1 MKRCL
6 LWVSMCFCWV
16 GPICSQTVLRMLDLN
31 GSEQNIE
38 ISTGSHISFVF
49 DSIVINPRQD
59 NDTLYKK
66 TFTDLRKI
74 WFNEIIEEPV
84 FSPGEGTYTEPQTIN
99 ISCANEDVLI
109 YYTLDG
115 TDPINSFGTIFGSLY
130 SVPLLIEETTIIKAV
145 AIKSDNH
152 SSVVTAVYTIEGVV
166 NGINDVERRDFIIYP
181 NPSGDFFTIEGIN
194 KDCQLVI
201 YSMKGD
207 EILKTYYSL
216 GDRINISSLQ
226 SGNYFVIV
234 GGKVGK
240 LIKK

>member
-31 GSEQNIE
+31 GTEQNIE
-38 ISTGSHISFVF
+38 ISTVSHISFVF

-66 TFTDLRKI
+66 TLTDLRKI

-99 ISCANEDVLI
+99 ISCANEDALI

-115 TDPINSFGTIFGSLY
+115 TDPINSSGTILGSLY
-130 SVPLLIEETTIIKAV
+130 SVPILIEYTTIIKAV

-152 SSVVTAVYTIEGVV
+152 SSVVTAVYTIETVITDV
-166 NGINDVERRDFIIYP
+166 NGVETKNIVLYP
-181 NPSGDFFTIEGIN
+181 NPSGDFFTVKGLNEN
-194 KDCQLVI
+194 CQIVI
-201 YSMKGD
+201 YSLDGD
-207 EILKTYYSL
+207 EILKTNYCF
-216 GDRINISSLQ
+216 GDRIDISLLQ
-226 SGNYFVIV
+226 SGVYIV
-234 GGKVGK
+234 NIGGMLGK
-240 LIKK
+240 LVKM